1 MPWQDS
7 QVPTDDLRSRR
18 DAAIREHMRSENEHE
33 FDATIATFSSPKYEL
48 VPTGHVI
55 EGEEAVRT
63 YYRASRQLVPDQRN
77 ELIALHH
84 AGDAA
89 IVEFWLR
96 GTYHG
101 SATEAPPSGR
111 AFECRMCA
119 IFEFAPSTAGIV
131 SERVYWDQ
139 HTIRAQLMGEIVPVA
154 SADTTE

>member
-1 MPWQDS
+1 M
-7 QVPTDDLRSRR
+7 TDDLRSRR
-18 DAAIREHMRSENEHE
+18 DAAIREHMRSENAHE
-33 FDATIATFSSPKYEL
+33 FDSTIATFRAPKYEL

-63 YYRASRQLVPDQRN
+63 YYRASRLLVPDQRN

-84 AGDAA
+84 ADDAA

-101 SATEAPPSGR
+101 SASEAPPAGR
-111 AFECRMCA
+111 TFECRMCA
-119 IFEFAPSTAGIV
+119 IFEFEPAGDGIV

-139 HTIRAQLMGEIVPVA
+139 HTIRAQLMGDIAALPH
-154 SADTTE
+154 DTSTQ